1 MSLTDLR
8 HDTDLSGFLPN
19 LLCIGAAKTGTTWLA
34 NVLPAHPDIFL
45 PPQKELNI
53 LHYEDIDQ
61 RLHEY
66 RGYFSALEHQMQRA
80 DFSVR
85 YLASPRAPAASAK
98 LVPHAKIL
106 VVLRNPVDQVQSHY
120 WHLRRQNFHQVEPV
134 QPAPDIFS
142 ALEKYPDLL
151 LEPALY
157 GKHLQRWLEY
167 FPRGQLLVIHNSDL
181 FGNTESV
188 LNRICEFLEIKP
200 FDFSPA
206 IAKTTSTDGRAGVQP
221 RGGIA
226 GKIFPKLYVAV
237 TRGPY
242 LWLKRRFGV
251 QRAESLKRALRL
263 RQVSEAV
270 FFKSGYPKLEPSERL
285 RLQQYFTAD
294 MALLHSMGMLD
305 ISDWQEKN
313 Q

>member
-1 MSLTDLR
+1 MQTSADNAGM
-8 HDTDLSGFLPN
+8 DAWLPN
-19 LLCIGAAKTGTTWLA
+19 LLCIGAAKCGTTWLA
-34 NVLPAHPDIFL
+34 NVLCSHPDIYL

-53 LHYEDIDQ
+53 LHYQDIDE

-66 RGYFSALEHQMQRA
+66 KGYYAGIERESIRA

-85 YLASPRAPAASAK
+85 YLASPRAPAASARLIPK
-98 LVPHAKIL
+98 AKIL

-120 WHLRRQNFHQVEPV
+120 WHLRRQNFHQAEPV

-142 ALEKYPDLL
+142 ALERYPDLL

-157 GKHLQRWLEY
+157 GKHIQRWLEH
-167 FPRGQLLVIHNSDL
+167 FPRDQLLVMHNRDL
-181 FGNTESV
+181 FKDTDKV
-188 LNRICEFLEIKP
+188 LSSICEFLEIRP
-200 FDFSPA
+200 FNFSQV
-206 IAKTTSTDGRAGVQP
+206 IEKTTATEGRAGVQP
-221 RGGIA
+221 REGMA

-242 LWLKRRFGV
+242 LWLKRRAGV
-251 QRAESLKRALRL
+251 QAAESLKRILRL

-270 FFKSGYPKLEPSERL
+270 FFKSGYPKLDPSERL
-285 RLQQYFTAD
+285 RLQQYFTSD
-294 MALLHSMGMLD
+294 SALLNSLGFLD
-305 ISDWQEKN
+305 TSEWQDKN

>member
-1 MSLTDLR
+1 MQINPDITGMDSC
-8 HDTDLSGFLPN
+8 LPN
-19 LLCIGAAKTGTTWLA
+19 LLCIGAAKCGTTWLA
-34 NVLPAHPDIFL
+34 NVLSSHPEIYL

-53 LHYEDIDQ
+53 LHYQDIDE

-66 RGYFSALEHQMQRA
+66 KGYFAGIEQETIRA

-85 YLASPRAPAASAK
+85 YLASPRAPAASARLIGK
-98 LVPHAKIL
+98 AKIL

-120 WHLRRQNFHQVEPV
+120 WHLRRQNFHQAEPV

-157 GKHLQRWLEY
+157 GKHIQRWLEH
-167 FPRGQLLVIHNSDL
+167 FPREQLLVIHNRDL
-181 FGNTESV
+181 FKDTDRV
-188 LNRICEFLEIKP
+188 LAGICDFLEIKS

-206 IAKTTSTDGRAGVQP
+206 IEKTTATEGRAGVQP
-221 RGGIA
+221 REGIA

-242 LWLKRRFGV
+242 LWLKRRIGV
-251 QRAESLKRALRL
+251 QGAENLKRRLRL

-270 FFKSGYPKLEPSERL
+270 FFKSGYPKLDPSERL
-285 RLQQYFTAD
+285 RLQQYFTSD
-294 MALLHSMGMLD
+294 MALLNSLGFID
-305 ISDWQEKN
+305 TSDWQETN
-313 Q
+313 P